1 MTEETKKQNVGIL
14 NWWWNS
20 NRGAILTCYAIYEL
34 VKEFGHNPLVIK
46 HIPYDYYNTEYLN
59 SISEK
64 FAEKYLKTTK
74 WCHSRIDMRT
84 LNDELDTFMVGS
96 DQVWRHSLNWF
107 LQDFY
112 YLNFVELNKKKISC
126 AASFGIPD
134 FTGNNTL
141 ISMVKYYFSRF
152 DHISVREKEAVSLL
166 KETFDTS
173 GTFILDPVFL
183 INKNKYIEIANNC
196 NIKVNDDFIAYYFIH
211 PSDKKEKILQDM
223 CKELNVKAIN
233 LKKSG
238 LDVEEWLYYL
248 KNSKIVLSDS
258 FHASSFSIIFNKKF
272 LTLFDYSKD
281 SRYATLEN
289 ITGLNYRFVKS
300 SEFNQEIFNRIM
312 QEDAWTE
319 IEQKLQPLK
328 DFSVN
333 WLRNA
338 INDNSKRQIT
348 KEQEFLESFYA
359 SMDDRLNYLECKTTE
374 INLINQRVE
383 KLELQNDKNLI
394 LRNYYKY
401 KILSVLTK
409 KEKYKT
415 QAHLYHEKV
424 RKLRA
429 K

>member
-46 HIPYDYYNTEYLN
+46 HIPYDYYNTEYKN

-96 DQVWRHSLNWF
+96 DQVWRHELNWF

-112 YLNFVELNKKKISC
+112 YLNFVELSKKKISC
-126 AASFGIPD
+126 AASFGVPE
-134 FTGNNTL
+134 FNGNNTL
-141 ISMVKYYFSRF
+141 KTMVKYYFSRF

-166 KETFDTS
+166 KETFGTS

-183 INKNKYIEIANNC
+183 IDKNKYDNIIKNC
-196 NIKVNDDFIAYYFIH
+196 SIKTEENILAYYFIY
-211 PSDKKEKILQDM
+211 PSEKKNKILYDL
-223 CKELNVKAIN
+223 CKQQNLKPIN
-233 LKKSG
+233 LKEKG
-238 LDVEEWLYYL
+238 LDVETWLYYI
-248 KNSKIVLSDS
+248 KNAKFVVSDS
-258 FHASSFSIIFNKKF
+258 FHASSFSVIFNKKF
-272 LTLFDYSKD
+272 VTLYDGVKD
-281 SRYATLEN
+281 SRFATLEN
-289 ITGLNYRFVKS
+289 ICSLEHRFIKTSNYTKQTKEKITLDENWEYIEKNLEPLKEFSINWLKCALNDDSLRKIT
-300 SEFNQEIFNRIM
+300 SEQEI
-312 QEDAWTE
+312 
-319 IEQKLQPLK
+319 
-328 DFSVN
+328 
-333 WLRNA
+333 
-338 INDNSKRQIT
+338 
-348 KEQEFLESFYA
+348 LESFYA
-359 SMDDRLNYLECKTTE
+359 SVDDRLNYLEGKTTE
-374 INLINQRVE
+374 INLLNQRVE
-383 KLELQNDKNLI
+383 ILELQKDKNLI

-401 KILSVLTK
+401 KILGILTK

-415 QAHLYHEKV
+415 QANQYHEKV